1 MDLAAAAAGSFPE
14 ADNGQPVPWEDPG
27 LSRLVGFGRT
37 LGKLLFHPEDFCAHL
52 GPGGR
57 AEPFAFGLIAGTAGL
72 LGCFFWYLL
81 LAAAASRD
89 VVAVSGDTQAF
100 TMGAALVIMALAP
113 ILILIELLIGSLC
126 LWAGAA
132 LLGLGAGFTPAWRIY
147 CYVQGGGGAG
157 PDPYL
162 RGAAGGHLDAA
173 ADLPRR
179 GDGLA
184 ELGAPNSGGPGGLP
198 GAPGL
203 NLDGPGGELVGP
215 DGFREFFA
223 LPGRRLRLRRRL
235 PVSSS

>member
-147 CYVQGGGGAG
+147 CYVQGGVVLALIPIFGVPLAAIWMLLLI
-157 PDPYL
+157 Y
-162 RGAAGGHLDAA
+162 RGVATVWQSSV
-173 ADLPRR
+173 PQT
-179 GDGLA
+179 LA
-184 ELGAPNSGGPGGLP
+184 VLAVFLVLQ
-198 GAPGL
+198 AL
-203 NLDGPGGELVGP
+203 IWMVLVGSSL
-215 DGFREFFA
+215 A
-223 LPGRRLRLRRRL
+223 LMVLGSFLLFL
-235 PVSSS
+235 GGG